1 MRTLSLEPLAF
12 VIDGY
17 LEADIASLV
26 IEEAI
31 AAGPAFQR
39 SVFAA
44 TDGNAVMD
52 KMRTSQQVTLIPGV
66 DRRLLLLSRR
76 TAILTRLP
84 LISSDAS
91 SILYSITYIIL
102 CIYYTNSIR

>member
-31 AAGPAFQR
+31 AAGLAFQR

-52 KMRTSQQVTLIPGV
+52 KMRTSQQVTLIPGGCCCCRAG
-66 DRRLLLLSRR
+66 RRFSRGYLL
-76 TAILTRLP
+76 
-84 LISSDAS
+84 
-91 SILYSITYIIL
+91 
-102 CIYYTNSIR
+102 